1 MKCLRKKN
9 INLIKTKKI
18 KIKNASFFRMF
29 KIIIL
34 AITISIVSCSP
45 VAREKQ
51 FGNIFGNL
59 ANNLAPALFPELFP
73 NRQTIN
79 NNVLNQIKPFVD
91 PLSNVVQPMLNPVLK
106 PVNQNVDKYPIVGVV
121 VNDCTGNALNCLL
134 NSIDKTIQ

>member
-34 AITISIVSCSP
+34 AITI
-45 VAREKQ
+45 
-51 FGNIFGNL
+51 NIFGNL

-91 PLSNVVQPMLNPVLK
+91 PLSNVVQPLLNPVLK